1 MDSKRKVEIF
11 SGGCAFYYEVIDI
24 VTSACR
30 AIQHSIGSGSRDR
43 RQMASC
49 CTGKGVDVQVLK
61 SEIGK
66 IL

>member
-49 CTGKGVDVQVLK
+49 CTGKGVDIQFLK
-61 SEIGK
+61 SEMGK